1 MYICAYVRF
10 LEAPPGPCF
19 RRIFC
24 EPYGLFCAAK
34 ARLNAH
40 NRSEERLSAP
50 ISPPA
55 PPEAGVA
62 SPADNFF
69 LEKRIY
75 AILSS
80 QISFALWTA
89 VGRNHQRGKK
99 NTISKLFCLNPLISL
114 NPLQGK
120 IWKKLGKSL
129 EARNGPLKSF
139 SFLLPAKCLNR
150 AFQGF
155 RKSGGRLTRPSAQSP
170 WR

>member
-129 EARNGPLKSF
+129 EARNGPLKSL

-155 RKSGGRLTRPSAQSP
+155 RKSGGRLTRP
-170 WR
+170 